1 MSVNEGRVCNRE
13 TSTKASS
20 FYKLIASFEFIA
32 TLVLTRS
39 ILDLT
44 LSVTELLQEKVIV
57 NQFHNNCYRIII
69 EIANK
74 VSITETKPRTAAFQ
88 KNRNNV
94 PSVSDYFEKVVTI
107 ALLDHLLT
115 QLNIRFDSAF
125 VIVYGGLE
133 IVPVKMLSLH
143 HKNIDLRQKFR
154 PFTEFYKSDLPCYQ
168 ALEAELDLWEAF
180 WLNDTGCHPDNIS

>member
-1 MSVNEGRVCNRE
+1 M
-13 TSTKASS
+13 
-20 FYKLIASFEFIA
+20 ASFEFIA

-44 LSVTELLQEKVIV
+44 LSVTELLQERVIV

-88 KNRNNV
+88 KNRHNV

-107 ALLDHLLT
+107 TLLEHLLT

-125 VIVYGGLE
+125 VIVYGSVV
-133 IVPVKMLSLH
+133 IV
-143 HKNIDLRQKFR
+143 
-154 PFTEFYKSDLPCYQ
+154 TGT
-168 ALEAELDLWEAF
+168 AF
-180 WLNDTGCHPDNIS
+180 IAS